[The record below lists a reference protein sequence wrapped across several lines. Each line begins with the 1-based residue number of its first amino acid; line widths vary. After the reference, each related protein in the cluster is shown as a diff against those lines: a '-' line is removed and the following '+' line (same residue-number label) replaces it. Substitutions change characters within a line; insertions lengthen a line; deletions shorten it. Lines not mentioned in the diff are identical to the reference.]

1 MLGLWIAI
9 AVVAVLVVVAL
20 TVGLVRYR
28 RRRISLSERDAAKP
42 IDRSGGYTASSGIT
56 FSQSGT
62 ATAERIDTSGLPA
75 VGDDATIP
83 RDAPKRT
90 ISDVQLPEPPV
101 EPVAPQAPAEPA
113 EPDVVVVPE
122 PAVDPAETV
131 DPVAAAVEDI
141 TPAEGRMDRLRGRL
155 AKSQNALGRSML
167 GLLGGGDLDEDS
179 WEAVE
184 DTLLIADLG
193 PVVTESVVAALRER
207 MASKSVR
214 SEADARAVLREV
226 LMAELRPEMDRS
238 IKALPHAEKPSV
250 LLVVGVNGTGKTTT
264 VGKLARVLVAD
275 GRRVVLGAADTFR
288 AAAADQLQT
297 WAARVGAEVVRGP
310 EGGDP
315 ASVAFDA
322 VDEGI
327 KAGADVVV
335 IDTAG
340 RLHTKTGLM
349 DELGKVKRVVE
360 KRAAVDE
367 VLLVLD
373 ATIGQN
379 SLPQAK
385 VFAEV
390 VDITGV
396 VLTKLDGTAKG
407 GIVFRV
413 QQELGVPV
421 KLVGLGEGP
430 DDLAPFEPAAFVDA
444 LLG

>member
-1 MLGLWIAI
+1 MWIAL
-9 AVVAVLVVVAL
+9 AVVAVLVVAAL
-20 TVGLVRYR
+20 VVGLVLYR
-28 RRRISLSERDAAKP
+28 RRRITLSRPDTATP
-42 IDRSGGYTASSGIT
+42 IDRSGGYAASSGIT
-56 FSQSGT
+56 FTETS
-62 ATAERIDTSGLPA
+62 APPVERIDTTGLPG
-75 VGDDATIP
+75 VGDDAAIP
-83 RDAPKRT
+83 RDSVKRP
-90 ISDVQLPEPPV
+90 IADVHLPEPDV
-101 EPVAPQAPAEPA
+101 EPARVESDGDERLREEQKAEVPAQFDVGDIAPP
-113 EPDVVVVPE
+113 
-122 PAVDPAETV
+122 
-131 DPVAAAVEDI
+131 
-141 TPAEGRMDRLRGRL
+141 EGRLERLRGRL
-155 AKSQNALGRSML
+155 AKSQNAIGRSML

-179 WEAVE
+179 WQDVE
-184 DTLLIADLG
+184 DTLLVADLG
-193 PVVTESVVAALRER
+193 PTVTASVVSALRSR
-207 MASKSVR
+207 LAGSTVR
-214 SEADARAVLREV
+214 TEADARAVLRDV
-226 LMAELRPEMDRS
+226 LISELQPGLDRS
-238 IKALPHAEKPSV
+238 IKALPHAGSPSV

-275 GRRVVLGAADTFR
+275 GKRVVLAAADTFR

-297 WAARVGAEVVRGP
+297 WAARVGAHVVRGA
-310 EGGDP
+310 EGADP

-322 VDEGI
+322 VDAGI
-327 KAGADVVV
+327 RDGADVVV
-335 IDTAG
+335 VDTAG

-349 DELGKVKRVVE
+349 DELSKVKRVVGR
-360 KRAAVDE
+360 RAAVDE

-379 SLPQAK
+379 GLAQAH

>member
-1 MLGLWIAI
+1 MTVVSTQTLLIA
-9 AVVAVLVVVAL
+9 AAVVVAIAL
-20 TVGLVRYR
+20 VGVLVWGLVRHR
-28 RRRISLSERDAAKP
+28 RGRIRLSAPQRESL
-42 IDRSGGYTASSGIT
+42 DRSGGYTASSGIT
-56 FSQSGT
+56 FTRTETPES
-62 ATAERIDTSGLPA
+62 PA
-75 VGDDATIP
+75 PVIGDDATVP
-83 RDAPKRT
+83 RDAPRRT
-90 ISDVQLPEPPV
+90 ITDVDLPEAPPAV
-101 EPVAPQAPAEPA
+101 PEPQAAPAPEAP
-113 EPDVVVVPE
+113 EPDVE
-122 PAVDPAETV
+122 PDIE
-131 DPVAAAVEDI
+131 PV
-141 TPAEGRMDRLRGRL
+141 EGRLDRLRGRL

-167 GLLGGGDLDEDS
+167 GLLGGGDLDDDS
-179 WEAVE
+179 WQDVE
-184 DTLLIADLG
+184 DTLLVADLG
-193 PVVTESVVAALRER
+193 PVVTESVVNQLRER
-207 MASKSVR
+207 LAGGQVR
-214 SEADARAVLREV
+214 TEADARKVLRDV
-226 LMAELRPEMDRS
+226 LIGQLQPGLERS
-238 IKALPHAEKPSV
+238 IRALPHEDHPSV

-297 WAARVGAEVVRGP
+297 WAARVGAEVVRGA

-315 ASVAFDA
+315 AAVAFDA
-322 VDEGI
+322 VDRGI
-327 KAGADVVV
+327 ADGADVVL

-360 KRAAVDE
+360 RRATVDE

-379 SLPQAK
+379 GLAQAR
-385 VFAEV
+385 VFADV

-430 DDLAPFEPAAFVDA
+430 DDLAPFEPGAFVDA